1 MITHWL
7 LIRRRCQ
14 MSSKD
19 LFIMV
24 LGMIVVGGPYAVL
37 VIGSLTVNANE
48 KKYMAE
54 QRITGRDKQR
64 MLDFM
69 QIVMKEYYGEY
80 TYVVGDDIIST
91 GRYSANYYPYIVGF
105 NEKDL
110 VIISYTAQ
118 NGALICRNVLPVDWN
133 CMRLKYHVFSKGV
146 KLILKLGKTKMR
158 IKVNRVAMSDGSE
171 KFDKPLG
178 IFQENEVDMLII
190 SLLRMQ
196 KKIQT
201 GV

>member
-1 MITHWL
+1 
-7 LIRRRCQ
+7 

-80 TYVVGDDIIST
+80 TYVVGGDIIST

-118 NGALICRNVLPVDWN
+118 NLSLI
-133 CMRLKYHVFSKGV
+133 H
-146 KLILKLGKTKMR
+146 I
-158 IKVNRVAMSDGSE
+158 
-171 KFDKPLG
+171 
-178 IFQENEVDMLII
+178 
-190 SLLRMQ
+190 
-196 KKIQT
+196 
-201 GV
+201 

>member
-1 MITHWL
+1 
-7 LIRRRCQ
+7 

-54 QRITGRDKQR
+54 QRSTGRDKQR
-64 MLDFM
+64 MLDFI

-80 TYVVGDDIIST
+80 TYVVGGDIIST

-133 CMRLKYHVFSKGV
+133 CMRLKYHVFYKGV